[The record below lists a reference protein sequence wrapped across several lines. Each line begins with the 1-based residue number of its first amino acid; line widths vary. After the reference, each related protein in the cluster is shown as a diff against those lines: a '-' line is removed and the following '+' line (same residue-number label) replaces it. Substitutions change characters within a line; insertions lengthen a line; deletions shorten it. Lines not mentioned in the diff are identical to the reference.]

1 MALTN
6 EELNAKITEA
16 VLLLEKWVELFPQ
29 DITYKTGFQEV
40 TDNEEEKDNLAEVFI
55 TKAVAISKESLT
67 YIRSLES

>member
-16 VLLLEKWVELFPQ
+16 VLLLEKWVDLFPQ
-29 DITYKTGFQEV
+29 DITYKTGFHDV